1 MLTAATHPL
10 AALTTPDE
18 DPTELEALIAALTAE
33 LAPRTHLERR
43 QVELIAHT
51 EWEITRH
58 RRQSAQLLASE
69 AERQRYDAAN
79 PDPMFN
85 FPRGP
90 VARRPKAE
98 GVPEPDRTPEFAA
111 LAYIKHFQ
119 FHAHHELSTERLEAR
134 RRQLLRDLQELQAR
148 RERAAITDA
157 EVVTE

>member
-1 MLTAATHPL
+1 MSNSTSQAL

-18 DPTELEALIAALTAE
+18 DPGELEAQIAALTTE

-69 AERQRYDAAN
+69 TERQRDIAED
-79 PDPMFN
+79 PDLGFN
-85 FPRGP
+85 FLKGP
-90 VARRPKAE
+90 VTRRSSAE
-98 GVPEPDRTPEFAA
+98 SAPEPDRTPEFAA
-111 LAYIKHFQ
+111 LAYVKHFQ
-119 FHAHHELSTERLEAR
+119 FHAHHELSAERLETR
-134 RRQLLRDLQELQAR
+134 RRQLLRDLHELQSR
-148 RERAAITDA
+148 RERASATDA

>member
-1 MLTAATHPL
+1 MSTTKPHPL

-18 DPTELEALIAALTAE
+18 DPAELEALIATLTGE

-69 AERQRYDAAN
+69 AERQRYDAEN

-85 FPRGP
+85 FLRGP
-90 VARRPKAE
+90 VTRRSKAE

-111 LAYIKHFQ
+111 LAYVKHFQ

-148 RERAAITDA
+148 RERAAIADA